1 MLIASDFTHAQ
12 NRDLYNINSEI
23 NFQRRKTVAK
33 IKENIFEP
41 EISDMIEFYSEKYDF
56 KTKKPIQWCI
66 KRIADYTVA
75 AGGVILTSPIMLITA
90 AAIKLESKGPAIFKQ
105 TRIGYK
111 EKPFTI
117 YKFRSMIL
125 HDDKDFKLGQQKND
139 IRVTKVGKLIRKF
152 SIDEIPQFFN
162 ILKGDISLIGPR
174 PITAKEQFFLDK
186 EAPDNVKRYA
196 TMPGAMLNYPRL
208 QKLTPK
214 PRTAIEENYLENWSL
229 KTDIK
234 HFYKTIKDII
244 SGNNF

>member
-1 MLIASDFTHAQ
+1 MIK
-12 NRDLYNINSEI
+12 NIHPVI
-23 NFQRRKTVAK
+23 GTYVFDGV
-33 IKENIFEP
+33 
-41 EISDMIEFYSEKYDF
+41 EK
-56 KTKKPIQWCI
+56 
-66 KRIADYTVA
+66 DYT
-75 AGGVILTSPIMLITA
+75 
-90 AAIKLESKGPAIFKQ
+90 
-105 TRIGYK
+105 K
-111 EKPFTI
+111 E
-117 YKFRSMIL
+117 
-125 HDDKDFKLGQQKND
+125 
-139 IRVTKVGKLIRKF
+139 
-152 SIDEIPQFFN
+152 